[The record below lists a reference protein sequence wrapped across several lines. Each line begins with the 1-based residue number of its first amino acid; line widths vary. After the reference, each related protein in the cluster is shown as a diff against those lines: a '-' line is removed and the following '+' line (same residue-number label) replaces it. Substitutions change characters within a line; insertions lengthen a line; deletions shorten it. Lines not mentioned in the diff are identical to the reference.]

1 MEATDLRHL
10 QAFSYVLFQGF
21 DLAGGFRR
29 HDYKIVGEGRPPASD
44 PASQCPQPIYPRPL
58 QPLIARFPSIPATHL
73 LSFTAPLNE
82 YRPAVEG
89 GQQTPKRPETG
100 ASLAPSP
107 RWTGSG
113 VACSFARPVANPI
126 PDGSDSKDSCARLN
140 IDGIQAITKSLA
152 AVNVTVN
159 MISMKRIFGISLV
172 LVLALVLAA
181 CNVVTDVSQQVDP
194 EKLIPEQANF
204 IAQVKVGEILRD
216 LDFESFYDRASK
228 SSDDP
233 QSFEELLD
241 MALGETGVD
250 LREFQSAILF
260 GDVSREDEFVGA
272 MAEGRFEQATLKA
285 ALEEHGEIKLVSED
299 YKGQEIHVGVTD
311 GHALALG
318 FLSDKVLLIGTV
330 PAVRAVIDV
339 QVGDRPP
346 ASDKVVD
353 SLRALGDPLFKM
365 ALVVPPETLA
375 KLEDE
380 MAGGGFVPIAF
391 EAAQDLDVVTL
402 VVDRPGADLKIE
414 SQLRFTNPDSAAEI
428 GNTLIGFLALAKGFA
443 PDEQTQDLLQ
453 KLEIAVEG
461 GTINI
466 RFQAPPADLKEVASG
481 LGNDMSSSYDY

>member
-1 MEATDLRHL
+1 M
-10 QAFSYVLFQGF
+10 
-21 DLAGGFRR
+21 
-29 HDYKIVGEGRPPASD
+29 
-44 PASQCPQPIYPRPL
+44 
-58 QPLIARFPSIPATHL
+58 
-73 LSFTAPLNE
+73 
-82 YRPAVEG
+82 
-89 GQQTPKRPETG
+89 
-100 ASLAPSP
+100 
-107 RWTGSG
+107 
-113 VACSFARPVANPI
+113 
-126 PDGSDSKDSCARLN
+126 
-140 IDGIQAITKSLA
+140 
-152 AVNVTVN
+152 TVN
-159 MISMKRIFGISLV
+159 MKRIFGISLV
-172 LVLALVLAA
+172 LVLALVLGA
-181 CNVVTDVSQQVDP
+181 CNVVPDVSQQVDP

-233 QSFEELLD
+233 QNFEELLD
-241 MALGETGVD
+241 VALGETGVD
-250 LREFQSAILF
+250 LREFESAILF
-260 GDVSREDEFVGA
+260 GGVSQEDEFVGA
-272 MAEGRFEQATLKA
+272 MAKGRFEQATLLA
-285 ALEEHGEIKLVSED
+285 ALEEHGEIKLVSEN
-299 YKGQEIHVGVTD
+299 YKGQQIHVGDTD
-311 GHALALG
+311 GPALALG

-346 ASDKVVD
+346 ASGKVVD

-380 MAGGGFVPIAF
+380 MGGGGFVPIAF

-414 SQLRFTNPDSAAEI
+414 AQMRFTNSDSAAEI

-466 RFQAPPADLKEVASG
+466 HFQAPLADLKEVASG